1 MKQLLGLVLAG
12 VAVLALNGC
21 SPGGVTGT
29 GTSYKD
35 YYITKTD
42 GSGAKNIVWS
52 CDSGTSGTTNNS
64 GKFYTESNDN
74 CDLDLRTHL
83 ITGDIFLENN
93 ERVLQGVRYRC
104 IGNSTNPSVD
114 DFTLANGYIDNA
126 TRFASCTLYN
136 LP

>member
-1 MKQLLGLVLAG
+1 MKQLLRLVLAG

-21 SPGGVTGT
+21 STGDTDT
-29 GTSYKD
+29 GNSYKD

-42 GSGAKNIVWS
+42 GSGVKNIVWN
-52 CDSGTSGTTNNS
+52 CDSGTNGTTNSS

-74 CDLDLRTHL
+74 CDLDLRTNL
-83 ITGDIFLENN
+83 ITGDIFLEGN
-93 ERVLQGVRYRC
+93 RGDLQGVRYRC

-126 TRFASCTLYN
+126 SRFASCTLYN